1 MNRIN
6 SAVEKIRS
14 RGCLSRSL
22 AMLCALLLTACAS
35 QTPYAPANGSSYG
48 YTEQELTSDRYRV
61 TFTGNTSTS
70 ADRVQDYALL
80 RAAELTVQKGNDW
93 FEVVARDQ
101 ESEARSSGPGTRVT
115 RTTVPTTQT
124 SCGLLGCTTRHSSAY
139 TGMSMETPVR
149 ERQRYVS
156 RLEIV
161 MGQGEPQDPNR
172 VYNARELIESIRA
185 RL

>member
-1 MNRIN
+1 MNRIVFKCI
-6 SAVEKIRS
+6 AV
-14 RGCLSRSL
+14 LS
-22 AMLCALLLTACAS
+22 MLIMAACAS
-35 QTPYAPANGSSYG
+35 QTPYVAANGSNYG
-48 YTEQELTSDRYRV
+48 YTEQELTTDRYRV

-80 RAAELTVQKGNDW
+80 RAAELTVQKGHDW
-93 FEVVARDQ
+93 FEVTSRDH
-101 ESEARSSGPGTRVT
+101 ESESNSSGPATRVT
-115 RTTVPTTQT
+115 RSTTPTTQT
-124 SCGLLGCTTRHSSAY
+124 SCGLLGCTTRHSTAY
-139 TGMSMETPVR
+139 TGMSVETPAR

-185 RL
+185 RI